1 MRRSRRQQTERRRPL
16 VEFNML
22 GDAKTSKRRRAG
34 CASLLSRLLLGIAFL
49 IAVGVGS
56 QGALSV

>member
-1 MRRSRRQQTERRRPL
+1 MRRSRRQQIERRRPL

-22 GDAKTSKRRRAG
+22 GDAKTSRRRRAG
-34 CASLLSRLLLGIAFL
+34 CASLLGSVLLRIAFL

-56 QGALSV
+56 HGALSV